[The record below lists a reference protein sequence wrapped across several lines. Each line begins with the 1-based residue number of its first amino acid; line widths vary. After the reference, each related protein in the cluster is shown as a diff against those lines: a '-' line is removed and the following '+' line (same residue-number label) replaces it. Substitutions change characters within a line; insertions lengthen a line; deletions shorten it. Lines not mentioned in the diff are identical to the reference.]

1 MSSSSGQGRGER
13 TPEVS
18 FVQSTVKSIVKALSG
33 RTQAPRPEDPGGPP
47 AGERNVA
54 ENWAHF
60 AEEVL
65 RQEDAKEGSATGPP
79 EILLP
84 SGTGIVQTPLFQR
97 FGWRKDKSVTR
108 DALIF

>member
-1 MSSSSGQGRGER
+1 
-13 TPEVS
+13 
-18 FVQSTVKSIVKALSG
+18 LSG